1 MQLRQ
6 LAAIKARQHDRAA
19 RMARRRGDQPVDQTR
34 GLDLVAPAERLDD
47 ALHVAA
53 TLAGVLDEVEILVG
67 SDLLDADE
75 HGAAPCSWQ
84 STTILCVTTSKIA
97 TLYCNRPDG
106 LAPHHGATCRTPNNS
121 ADLSNHFPQ
130 NRGSWVKEL
139 QKELGETL
147 HYNAAIDI
155 LPVVVTCIG
164 YRIIGDEKY
173 HHTPRILHACPVDT
187 QEHQIW

>member
-53 TLAGVLDEVEILVG
+53 TLAGVLDQVEILAG
-67 SDLLDADE
+67 SDLLDADK

-84 STTILCVTTSKIA
+84 SATILFGPTSKIA
-97 TLYCNRPDG
+97 TLYSNRPDG
-106 LAPHHGATCRTPNNS
+106 LAPRHGAACRASGNA
-121 ADLSNHFPQ
+121 ADLSNHFP
-130 NRGSWVKEL
+130 
-139 QKELGETL
+139 
-147 HYNAAIDI
+147 
-155 LPVVVTCIG
+155 
-164 YRIIGDEKY
+164 
-173 HHTPRILHACPVDT
+173 
-187 QEHQIW
+187 

>member
-130 NRGSWVKEL
+130 NRGSWVRVREAL
-139 QKELGETL
+139 AGSIPRLRRDCLISRG
-147 HYNAAIDI
+147 NWAASAGS
-155 LPVVVTCIG
+155 PPA
-164 YRIIGDEKY
+164 R
-173 HHTPRILHACPVDT
+173 RSA
-187 QEHQIW
+187 

>member
-53 TLAGVLDEVEILVG
+53 TLAGVFDEVEILVG

-97 TLYCNRPDG
+97 TIYCNRPDG
-106 LAPHHGATCRTPNNS
+106 LAPHHGATFRTPNNS
-121 ADLSNHFPQ
+121 ADLSNHFLQ
-130 NRGSWVKEL
+130 NRGSWVKAPARP
-139 QKELGETL
+139 K
-147 HYNAAIDI
+147 AAIS
-155 LPVVVTCIG
+155 VVVAGCLRRARPSSTIAG
-164 YRIIGDEKY
+164 SQGR
-173 HHTPRILHACPVDT
+173 
-187 QEHQIW
+187 